1 MEWEFMI
8 KCKLKLVSGI
18 FVTVFLLVNL
28 VVAASAVS
36 NMSTDQTE
44 SDIDTKP
51 ELPDF
56 TPQIF
61 KQLEE
66 QDDNYILGKGEVPLI
81 TSDSGKRNWL
91 NYLST
96 VKAGIREEMT
106 AGYMRPNGSVM
117 SYGYNYQGYLS
128 VQFPEGTEVNES
140 LINEIYSIFDQ
151 EAMKDNISDV
161 PVLFEYSPEITVG
174 ESFSTV
180 DYEID
185 DEPEIINESVNNTE
199 PSHDIPG
206 FTFFIS
212 LLAFLIASGKR

>member
-1 MEWEFMI
+1 MI
-8 KCKLKLVSGI
+8 MKFKQIVSI
-18 FVTVFLLVNL
+18 FIIGLLFFIL
-28 VVAASAVS
+28 TVAASAGSNVS
-36 NMSTDQTE
+36 VNSTSYAGVRQA
-44 SDIDTKP
+44 

-56 TPQIF
+56 NPQIF
-61 KQLEE
+61 DLLAE
-66 QDDNYILGKGEVPLI
+66 QDDNYILGKGEVLLI
-81 TSDSGKRNWL
+81 TSESDKRNWL
-91 NYLST
+91 RDLNNVNT
-96 VKAGIREEMT
+96 GVREEIM
-106 AGYMRPNGSVM
+106 AEYMRPNGSVM

-151 EAMKDNISDV
+151 EAMKNNISGV

-212 LLAFLIASGKR
+212 VLAFLIASGKR